1 MRIGELAAATGAS
14 ACALRYY
21 EEQSLLASERSPSGQ
36 RHYPH
41 SAVERVELIRCL
53 LDAGLSSATIADVL
67 PCIADDTIRTPW
79 LEQRL
84 GEELQ
89 RVDEQLASL
98 KRTRRLLSEVVA
110 RYRV

>member
-14 ACALRYY
+14 ARSLRYY
-21 EEQSLLASERSPSGQ
+21 EEQGLLASVRSSSGQ
-36 RHYPH
+36 RHYPDA
-41 SAVERVELIRCL
+41 AVERVELIRSL
-53 LDAGLSSATIADVL
+53 LDAGLTSATIADVL

-84 GEELQ
+84 ADELRRVDDQIAALQ
-89 RVDEQLASL
+89 R
-98 KRTRRLLSEVVA
+98 TRQVLTDVIA